1 MKLLTNQINKF
12 KALYKQNKFLGILLG
27 VGIGVLCVVFSPE
40 LLIFFAPQWIFKKV
54 WSLTQNWFVKVF
66 LLFLFFS
73 LLGFAIY
80 GLFNIIHGILEMLTV
95 WLKSFKF

>member
-12 KALYKQNKFLGILLG
+12 KTLYRQNKFLGILLG
-27 VGIGVLCVVFSPE
+27 AGIGLLCIVFSPE

-54 WSLTQNWFVKVF
+54 WSLTQNWLVKVV

-73 LLGFAIY
+73 LFGVAIY
-80 GLFNIIHGILEMLTV
+80 GLFNIVHGILEILTH